1 LILLHL
7 WHSRLGHFAYNTVQ
21 QILKECNIPCPKH
34 KQFCHSCA
42 VGKTHQLPFQS
53 SDTVY
58 TKPLQLVYVDIWGPS
73 PVCASNGARYYISFM
88 DAFSKYTWLYLLH
101 HKSQATAAF
110 HRFKAF
116 SEKQTGYTL
125 KSIQFGNAKE
135 FLTLQ
140 TYFKEN
146 GINHRLI
153 CPYTHEQNGAIE
165 RKHRHITEMGLTIL
179 VAASSPIKFW
189 EESFVTTIHVIN
201 TLPTPVLQ
209 NKSPHEILFKEK
221 PDYTRFKVF
230 GCVCYPLLRPY
241 NKHKLEF
248 IFACCLFLGYS
259 LNSRGY
265 ICLSSEGKTYV
276 SCHVVFNENVFPY
289 STPNNV
295 FKTYNNQSENPPHN
309 TTQLTVLKSA
319 FNPTIT
325 VPNSDS
331 VTDTDTAPPT
341 SIVNDD
347 NCSETLD
354 DISQNND
361 NNHLENS
368 NSHPM
373 VTRAKA
379 GIFKP
384 KLYNSVTSSFSSEPS
399 TIKEALASSSWFQA
413 MQQEY
418 HALLQ
423 NKTWTLTSLPPGAT
437 IVGCKWIFKNKFN
450 GDEKFQR
457 HKTRLV
463 AKGFNQTKGIDYTDT
478 FSPVVKPTTIR
489 VVLPHAVSS

>member
-1 LILLHL
+1 
-7 WHSRLGHFAYNTVQ
+7 
-21 QILKECNIPCPKH
+21 
-34 KQFCHSCA
+34 
-42 VGKTHQLPFQS
+42 
-53 SDTVY
+53 
-58 TKPLQLVYVDIWGPS
+58 
-73 PVCASNGARYYISFM
+73 M
-88 DAFSKYTWLYLLH
+88 
-101 HKSQATAAF
+101 
-110 HRFKAF
+110 
-116 SEKQTGYTL
+116 
-125 KSIQFGNAKE
+125 
-135 FLTLQ
+135 Q

-230 GCVCYPLLRPY
+230 GCACYPLLRPY

-248 IFACCLFLGYS
+248 RSACCLFLGYS

-265 ICLSSEGKTYV
+265 ICLSPEGKTYV
-276 SCHVVFNENVFPY
+276 SRHVAFNENVFPY

-295 FKTYNNQSENPPHN
+295 FKMYNNQSENPPHN
-309 TTQLTVLKSA
+309 TIHLTILKSA

-325 VPNSDS
+325 MPNSDTDY

-373 VTRAKA
+373 VTRAKV

-384 KLYNSVTSSFSSEPS
+384 KLNNSVTFTFSSEPS
-399 TIKEALASSSWFQA
+399 TIKEVLAFSSCFKQC
-413 MQQEY
+413 
-418 HALLQ
+418 
-423 NKTWTLTSLPPGAT
+423 NKN
-437 IVGCKWIFKNKFN
+437 IMHFCKIRL
-450 GDEKFQR
+450 GPSR
-457 HKTRLV
+457 HSHLV
-463 AKGFNQTKGIDYTDT
+463 Q
-478 FSPVVKPTTIR
+478 
-489 VVLPHAVSS
+489 L